1 MTDLSEG
8 SMSDFSPGAQQPPAT
23 GVPAP
28 RSRRRSVVGIVIA
41 VVFVAGVVALVLYLR
56 TTSPSGA
63 AVGDCL
69 QRGSGDSVTIVAC
82 DDPSAEFE
90 VVGRVE
96 DQTEIEAGITSCSP
110 FEEQGSTQVYWEGE
124 QGGTGFVLCLAD
136 RNA

>member
-1 MTDLSEG
+1 
-8 SMSDFSPGAQQPPAT
+8 MSDFSPSAQYPSDAGAPAK
-23 GVPAP
+23 P
-28 RSRRRSVVGIVIA
+28 SRRRSVVGIVFA
-41 VVFVAGVVALVLYLR
+41 VIFVAGLAALVWYLR

-69 QRGSGDSVTIVAC
+69 QRGSGDSVTIVEC

-96 DQTEIEAGITSCSP
+96 DQTEIEAGISSCNP
-110 FEEQGSTQVYWEGE
+110 FEDQGSTQVYWEGE
-124 QGGTGFVLCLAD
+124 QGGTGLVLCLAE